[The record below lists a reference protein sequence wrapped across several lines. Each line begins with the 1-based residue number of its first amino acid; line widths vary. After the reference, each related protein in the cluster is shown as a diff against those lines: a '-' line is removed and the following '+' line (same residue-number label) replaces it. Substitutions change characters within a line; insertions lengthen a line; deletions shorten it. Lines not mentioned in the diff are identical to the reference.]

1 MKPLKKAT
9 QKNVLVNNLFYTH
22 EQLDEIAETVEG
34 VIKNEFFKDDTEHVR
49 ISLDYV
55 KDLKVKL
62 YEGYY
67 TSYYTTVAVMYTG
80 EEIFVEL

>member
-9 QKNVLVNNLFYTH
+9 QKNVLVNNFFFYTH
-22 EQLDEIAETVEG
+22 KQLDEIAETVEG

-49 ISLDYV
+49 ISLNYV

-62 YEGYY
+62 HEG
-67 TSYYTTVAVMYTG
+67 YYTTVAVMYTG

>member
-9 QKNVLVNNLFYTH
+9 QKNVLVSNFFYTH
-22 EQLDEIAETVEG
+22 KQLDEIAETVEG

-49 ISLDYV
+49 ISLNYV

-62 YEGYY
+62 LHEG
-67 TSYYTTVAVMYTG
+67 YYTTVAVMYTG

>member
-1 MKPLKKAT
+1 MKPLKKAI
-9 QKNVLVNNLFYTH
+9 QKNVRVNNFFYTRK
-22 EQLDEIAETVEG
+22 QLDEIAETVEG

-49 ISLDYV
+49 ISLAYI

-62 YEGYY
+62 HKG
-67 TSYYTTVAVMYTG
+67 YYTTVAVMYTG